1 MLNNSY
7 IIKSDTLSL
16 HFKY

>member
-7 IIKSDTLSL
+7 IDIVERPIWSS
-16 HFKY
+16 